1 MAQALAEKLE
11 QTRPAKERK
20 DCPSATKSAVGRGAR
35 DAFVKGKRNR
45 AICPRS
51 QDHKVRESQGK

>member
-45 AICPRS
+45 AICP
-51 QDHKVRESQGK
+51 DLKIIK